1 MLSLLL
7 LVLASSSGPAV
18 YEWVVR
24 EVDEPVHRLQG
35 TTLFREPL
43 PGVEITVYDS
53 PDVILRSDLKYE
65 EMRSR
70 QRILQ
75 KVVSDKRG
83 RFKVKRLPPG
93 RYELYFRKEGWNPL
107 SLIVTVVPHSQ
118 KVETE
123 YLEVELP
130 IGG

>member
-1 MLSLLL
+1 MLSLLV
-7 LVLASSSGPAV
+7 LVLASFSGPPV
-18 YEWVVR
+18 LEWVVR
-24 EVDEPVHRLQG
+24 EVDEPIHRLQG

-43 PGVEITVYDS
+43 PEVEITVYDS

-65 EMRSR
+65 GMRTR

-83 RFKVKRLPPG
+83 KFKVKRLPPG
-93 RYELYFRKEGWNPL
+93 RYELYFRKDGWNPL
-107 SLIVTVVPHSQ
+107 SLIITVVPHSK
-118 KVETE
+118 KVKTE

-130 IGG
+130 VGG